1 MATIALGINSD
12 SIKYEVALEILGQ
25 ELQPFME
32 AIRQEKGKA
41 EPSQAFIRYCE
52 MRMAALGE
60 LQDSLRTTDR
70 DTVEKI
76 LDAGNELFRIRQDL
90 KMEVYN
96 AAP

>member
-1 MATIALGINSD
+1 MAKIDLGINSD

-25 ELQPFME
+25 ELQPFMD

-60 LQDSLRTTDR
+60 LQDSLRTTDL
-70 DTVEKI
+70 DMIEKI
-76 LDAGNELFRIRQDL
+76 LEIGNPLFRR
-90 KMEVYN
+90 
-96 AAP
+96 AGR